1 MIYVIQ
7 QGDQYY
13 IPIIIT
19 QGETEITDEN
29 CDDVKVKVDVITKKA
44 SAGEIS
50 YSAYYYGG
58 EEKSAW
64 LFPVTQLQT
73 LAWKTGVISI
83 QAQIKQGDAI
93 IGSDVEQIGVDFSII
108 GDEW

>member
-1 MIYVIQ
+1 MTTVII

-19 QGETEITDEN
+19 QGETEITDQN
-29 CDDVKVKVDVITKKA
+29 VNDVKIKVDAITKKA
-44 SAGEIS
+44 SDGDIS
-50 YSAYYYGG
+50 YSAYTYGA
-58 EEKSAW
+58 EERHAW

-73 LAWKTGVISI
+73 LSWKAGVIPI
-83 QAQIKQGDAI
+83 QVQIKDGDAI
-93 IGSDVEQIGVDFSII
+93 IGSEVQQIPVDFSII

>member
-1 MIYVIQ
+1 MTTVIV

-19 QGETEITDEN
+19 QDTTVITDEN
-29 CDDVKVKVDVITKKA
+29 ADDVKIKIDAIAKKA

-50 YSAYYYGG
+50 YSAYTYGT
-58 EEKSAW
+58 EERHAW

-73 LAWKTGVISI
+73 LSWRAGVIPI
-83 QAQIKQGDAI
+83 QVQIKQGDAI
-93 IGSDVEQIGVDFSII
+93 IGSEVQQIPVDFSII